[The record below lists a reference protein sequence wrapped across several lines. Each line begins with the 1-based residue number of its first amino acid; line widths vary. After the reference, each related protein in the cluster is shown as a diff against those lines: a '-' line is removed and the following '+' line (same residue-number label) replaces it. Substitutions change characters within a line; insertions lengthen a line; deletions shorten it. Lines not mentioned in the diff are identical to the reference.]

1 MRRASARPTKD
12 EKTLT
17 REDLRK
23 VGNIFAVELRLLVS
37 NYYQVQTM
45 RKRMDMQLRHLG
57 DRQMLGISLQ
67 GPEIFSGW
75 ESSLAKEFKHIMR
88 DDPVA
93 CWAMAQRGIGHI
105 ITAGLLAHID
115 IERAP
120 TVGHIWRFAGLV
132 PKELIKYGKGQKRP
146 FNRELQVICWNAGQC
161 FMKQSNDPDCF
172 YGKLYREKKREY
184 IARNEA
190 GGFAEKAK
198 VYAGVE
204 DPANKALL
212 AKGMVP
218 AAYIDTC
225 ARRFAVKIFLSHLHT
240 VLYWQHYKAAPPAP
254 PYALSILGHAHEI
267 EIPHISMFPGLAE
280 ALAARRSGGFQQ
292 AAE

>member
-1 MRRASARPTKD
+1 MRRASAKPTKG
-12 EKTLT
+12 EKTLN

-23 VGNIFAVELRLLVS
+23 VGKIFAAELRLLVS
-37 NYYQVQTM
+37 NYYQVQEM

-57 DRQMLGISLQ
+57 DRQVLDISLA
-67 GPEIFSGW
+67 GPDIFGGW
-75 ESSLAKEFKHIMR
+75 EEDIAKSFKKALR

-93 CWAMAQRGIGHI
+93 CWVMAQRGIGHI
-105 ITAGLLAHID
+105 IAAGLLAHID
-115 IERAP
+115 ITRAQ
-120 TVGHIWRFAGLV
+120 TAGHIWRFAGLD
-132 PKELIKYGKGQKRP
+132 PSMKWAKGQKRP
-146 FNRELQVICWNAGQC
+146 YNAELKQICWHAGQC

-198 VYAGVE
+198 VYQGVS
-204 DPANKALL
+204 DKDNKALL

-218 AAYIDTC
+218 AAYIDNC

-240 VLYWQHYKAAPPAP
+240 VLYWNEYRKVPPL
-254 PYALSILGHAHEI
+254 PYAVSILGHAHEI
-267 EIPHISMFPGLAE
+267 GIPHISMFPDLAK
-280 ALAARRSGGFQQ
+280 AYRGGFQE